1 MNAASCFFTNKVFA
15 ILLLSLVTLVSSSS
29 ASYYEDWIVE
39 AEVLEVLE
47 EKELAEVLRQNP
59 HLQRDAMFI
68 GLKIKV
74 TKCDLK
80 DGHASRM
87 CNPGRLFAIA
97 LNYKGERVAEK
108 VRKGAVLRMRYFY
121 SNGMGPEGLV
131 ESHRWEAVE

>member
-1 MNAASCFFTNKVFA
+1 MNAASRFQSYRHIFSLF
-15 ILLLSLVTLVSSSS
+15 LSLTVFVSAGS

-74 TKCDLK
+74 TKCDLE

-108 VRKGAVLRMRYFY
+108 VRKRAVLRMRYFY